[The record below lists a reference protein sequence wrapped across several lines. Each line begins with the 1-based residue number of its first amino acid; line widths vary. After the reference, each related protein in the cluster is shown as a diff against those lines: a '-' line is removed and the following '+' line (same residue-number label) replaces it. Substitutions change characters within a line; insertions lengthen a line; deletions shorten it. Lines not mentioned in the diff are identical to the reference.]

1 MARRDACPNKE
12 YNMNTIIKAAAV
24 FCAVAIL
31 GQVGRC
37 DMGTI
42 GLLEC
47 IAQIALWGVALA
59 ACFVL
64 TVWQHVR

>member
-1 MARRDACPNKE
+1 MD
-12 YNMNTIIKAAAV
+12 TIIKAAAV
-24 FCAVAIL
+24 FCVVAIL

-47 IAQIALWGVALA
+47 IAQIALRGMALA

>member
-1 MARRDACPNKE
+1 
-12 YNMNTIIKAAAV
+12 MNTIIKAAAV

-47 IAQIALWGVALA
+47 IAQIALWSVALA
-59 ACFVL
+59 ACVVL